1 MLGRRQRT
9 RVRNGTQGAVNDADD
24 DNEYEDEAGAEWQ
37 ADSAGDAA
45 VGPGASVDAEA
56 DGDEEEKGAGAELD
70 QYDDE
75 YDETDEYAEDDDEYD
90 ETDEYEEDDD
100 EYTDDYDEDSDE
112 SEDEDADGDAR
123 PEPFTP
129 PTFLEAAKQAFRP
142 RKLTPAAA
150 GTAGDSAQAT
160 ASSATSGRAK
170 AQPATGTEE
179 DAKAVHQLDRRE
191 QTIGYVLGFGLV
203 ALSVLAY
210 ESDRHYTNK
219 VLTKQLAVRHAAP
232 EVLAIFALI
241 GLLTLLATF
250 FKRRALVGFV
260 LTFGG
265 LALLQTLGL
274 FGIIYL
280 GAGGWLIF
288 RAMQRSPRSR
298 ARQAALAD
306 KSDGRRGGAGA
317 GSRGAAASSRSTSAR
332 ATSGTGSTA
341 AAARSTSASAQRQIG
356 RNNRSGRTTTSRG
369 APSPSGR
376 YTPPKQARRPV
387 PPKQPE
393 APEPS
398 NRLSAWLRK

>member
-1 MLGRRQRT
+1 MRRLQPPPRP
-9 RVRNGTQGAVNDADD
+9 
-24 DNEYEDEAGAEWQ
+24 
-37 ADSAGDAA
+37 
-45 VGPGASVDAEA
+45 PGAR
-56 DGDEEEKGAGAELD
+56 
-70 QYDDE
+70 
-75 YDETDEYAEDDDEYD
+75 
-90 ETDEYEEDDD
+90 
-100 EYTDDYDEDSDE
+100 
-112 SEDEDADGDAR
+112 R
-123 PEPFTP
+123 PSRRRAQRRTP
-129 PTFLEAAKQAFRP
+129 RL
-142 RKLTPAAA
+142 
-150 GTAGDSAQAT
+150 S
-160 ASSATSGRAK
+160 TSC
-170 AQPATGTEE
+170 
-179 DAKAVHQLDRRE
+179 DRRE

-219 VLTKQLAVRHAAP
+219 DLTKQLAVRHAAP

-298 ARQAALAD
+298 ARQAALNA
-306 KSDGRRGGAGA
+306 KSDGRTGRAGA

-332 ATSGTGSTA
+332 TTSGTGS
-341 AAARSTSASAQRQIG
+341 ARRGTSSSAQRQIG